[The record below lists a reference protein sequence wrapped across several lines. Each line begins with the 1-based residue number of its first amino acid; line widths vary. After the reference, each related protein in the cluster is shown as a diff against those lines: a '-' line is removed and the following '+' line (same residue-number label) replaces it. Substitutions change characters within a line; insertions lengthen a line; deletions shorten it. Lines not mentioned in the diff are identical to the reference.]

1 MLVISPFTTLIKL
14 TYFPGDIQKR
24 VTVVGRWIFDSNI
37 PLVIPPVC
45 VDKGYWCNNDD
56 KE

>member
-1 MLVISPFTTLIKL
+1 MLVISPFTTLIQL

-45 VDKGYWCNNDD
+45 VDKVY
-56 KE
+56 